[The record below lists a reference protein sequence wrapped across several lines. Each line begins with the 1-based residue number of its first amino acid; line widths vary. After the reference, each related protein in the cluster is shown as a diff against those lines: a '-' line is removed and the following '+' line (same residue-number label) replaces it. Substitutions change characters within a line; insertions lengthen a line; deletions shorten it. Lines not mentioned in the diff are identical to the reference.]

1 MEIWLP
7 PAAPEHS
14 AAGAHLGFGS
24 WTVKGIAV
32 NPGEV
37 PVFCALPFLLPLCE
51 GGFLSWCPV
60 WPGTFGHGYYPK
72 ALQEFQGARG
82 RLGGVLE
89 CQNPWLGCV
98 RSF

>member
-1 MEIWLP
+1 M
-7 PAAPEHS
+7 
-14 AAGAHLGFGS
+14 
-24 WTVKGIAV
+24 KGIAV

-37 PVFCALPFLLPLCE
+37 PVFCPFSQ
-51 GGFLSWCPV
+51 GGFLSSCPL
-60 WPGTFGHGYYPK
+60 WPETFGHGYYPK

-82 RLGGVLE
+82 RLGEMLE